1 MSEPARGRTP
11 EFQSMEEPMAIKP
24 QTLGWSAWTVVLV
37 IVLLILVLGLVYLA
51 Y

>member
-1 MSEPARGRTP
+1 MSEPGRARTP

-24 QTLGWSAWTVVLV
+24 QTLGWSVWTVVLF
-37 IVLLILVLGLVYLA
+37 IVLLIVVVGLVYFA

>member
-1 MSEPARGRTP
+1 
-11 EFQSMEEPMAIKP
+11 MEEPMVTKP